1 MTKLNKSAKAPLI
14 LSCYVCALGAFGAFF
29 RWLQMQVARDAE
41 TGMMDSSILS
51 ILVPLTIL
59 CAAVLLYLRLKKLC
73 DGEKALPT
81 EFYAALKGSSVLCPV
96 ISWMIGVF
104 TAIGGVVTM
113 LNVTLDAQRGLYIV
127 IAALGILCG
136 LSFPLICSAARKRYS
151 PGLTSLFMT
160 LPVIMY
166 CLWLIAC
173 YKANSNNPNLWV
185 YAIEIIAVCCIITA
199 FYYTAGFPYGR
210 AKPRWAAYFCMMGAF
225 LGFVTLADGRYLG
238 LQLML
243 LGSVG
248 MLIMENWLIIQNMRD
263 KDDSDELSPAPDTD
277 SEKAKE
283 PAKTDIASKTEDV
296 PEPTI
301 EAPAKKPKSGES
313 GSKLD
318 SEVDE
323 ILREYKK
330 P

>member
-96 ISWMIGVF
+96 ISWVIGVF

>member
-96 ISWMIGVF
+96 ISWVIGVF

-225 LGFVTLADGRYLG
+225 LGFVTLADGRHLG